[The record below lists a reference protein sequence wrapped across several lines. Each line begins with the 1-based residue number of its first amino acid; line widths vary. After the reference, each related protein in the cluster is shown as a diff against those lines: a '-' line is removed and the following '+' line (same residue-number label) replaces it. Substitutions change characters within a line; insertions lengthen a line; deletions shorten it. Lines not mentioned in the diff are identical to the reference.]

1 MRFYYKAK
9 NLQGD
14 IQEGYLEAQDTK
26 ELAKILKNK
35 GFFVVDFREVGEK
48 SGFDIKSSRGLPI
61 SFGVPLKEKIL
72 FLRNLK
78 VMLDSGISL
87 PEALQK
93 ISGYVKNKKLKLA
106 ISDIKEKVVKGKKLS
121 EAISYHKDIFPNL
134 YYTMIKAGEESGNLG
149 NALESILIQTEREY
163 ELTSNIKGAMI
174 YPAVIIMTMIGI
186 GVIMLVF
193 VVPSLSNMFESLGV
207 ELPQTTKAIIFIGD
221 LFLSYWYLFVIML
234 GVLAFFAK
242 KTLFSS
248 AKEGK
253 GPLVSKMLLRI
264 PLVSNLMKS
273 ILVAR
278 FVRMLAIL
286 LKSGVSLVES
296 LEIIKDTLDNYYYKK
311 AIEDAKEKVQKGIK
325 LSEALQP
332 YYNLFIPPTIEL
344 IAVGEDT
351 GKTSDILSNLSIFM
365 EEEIK
370 RSTKNI
376 ISAIEPMIMV
386 LIGGVIG
393 FFAVAMIQP
402 MMSLMSA
409 I

>member
-106 ISDIKEKVVKGKKLS
+106 ISDMKEKVVKGKKLS

-207 ELPQTTKAIIFIGD
+207 ELPQTTKTIIFIGD

-286 LKSGVSLVES
+286 LKAGVSLVES

-351 GKTSDILSNLSIFM
+351 GKTSDILSNLSVFM

-370 RSTKNI
+370 RSTRNI